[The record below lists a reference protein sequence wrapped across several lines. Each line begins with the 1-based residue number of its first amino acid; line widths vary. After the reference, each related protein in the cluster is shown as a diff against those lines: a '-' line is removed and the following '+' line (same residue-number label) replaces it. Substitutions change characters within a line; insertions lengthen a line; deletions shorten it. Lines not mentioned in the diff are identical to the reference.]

1 MMLSTWTNPESCK
14 ALGNLVVKTKNG
26 TRTIHDVHYF
36 SDSNVSLL
44 SLVVFNKRG
53 FDLKNAGVKQLVVT
67 KGNKEVLSFQRN
79 GPLYQLEGVCV
90 PPDRVLAVADIDV
103 RHRRMGHASAAKLH
117 QLSQSGF
124 AMPNLKGQTLGA
136 CSVCMESNLR
146 RQSFN
151 KEKVQVDL
159 RDTVSVD
166 LNFFGVTSHDGY
178 TCAFNLVTHTHR
190 LSYVVPLKHKSE
202 ALAAFKPFF
211 QYYKRQQDTSIKHV
225 KCDGGGEFAGQF
237 KTFLDEQGV
246 ELHVTPRATP
256 QLNGVAERT
265 GGILGSMVRAM
276 LKDAGLSKGYW
287 SDALKCAA
295 YLRNRL
301 PATFLQGKT
310 PIEAFLGRAPNMA
323 YVHRFGQI
331 CFALTD
337 SKRKLNDRGIKCIL
351 LGFNSLGYR
360 VMGLDSRQVVYRRH
374 LFEPH
379 PETLDA
385 HDYVCDTDS
394 PTTVPDG
401 VASEGKTRSASR
413 TSRDPS
419 AASTAPSTPIDDPL
433 FTTQDPLTADIHE
446 SSAADG
452 HDSNADSNTDSTADG
467 DASEPD
473 DTYDAHD
480 DDDYL
485 AHDSDLPPVPPFDEE
500 DPLDSQDSSADA
512 ETAPRTHCPV
522 DPPSTQ
528 YDRRG
533 SKRLLDDED
542 DSDDVKQH
550 PSRSK
555 RLMTLAQRYSEGFS
569 MAVVDMCFLV
579 EGTPR
584 NYNEAVEGPE
594 ASKWTKAI
602 DEELAALIDYGTRE
616 ETDVVPKRAL
626 DTTWVFKIKTD
637 KDGNVARRKARL
649 VIRGYMHIPG
659 VDFGDTYAPVARV
672 NSMRCVLAIAATIDY
687 EIYIKRPQGSKATT
701 RYLKLLKSLYGLRQS
716 PRCWNTLLDKT
727 LKTFGFVAAP
737 SDPCLYIH
745 NSGDAYLVVYVDDLS
760 QTGYIFLLGD
770 NPVSWR
776 SVKQTLVAAST
787 VEAEYIAL
795 NSAVSEALYLQQLL
809 HQLKVLTKT
818 VTLFEDN
825 MGAIHLAKNP
835 VHHDGTKH
843 FDIRLHRVRDY
854 IEKKEGSGVLCANYR
869 AASRWVDE
877 ATDWREIQ

>member
-1 MMLSTWTNPESCK
+1 MQGQ
-14 ALGNLVVKTKNG
+14 LGCEDQERHTYHP
-26 TRTIHDVHYF
+26 RCPYF
-36 SDSNVSLL
+36 PDSNVSLL
-44 SLVVFNKRG
+44 SLVVFNQRG
-53 FDLKNAGVKQLVVT
+53 FDFKTAGVKQLVVT

-103 RHRRMGHASAAKLH
+103 WHRRMGHSAAKLH

-151 KEKVQVDL
+151 KEKVQEDL

-166 LNFFGVTSHDGY
+166 LIFFGVTSRDGY

-190 LSYVVPLKHKSE
+190 LNYVVPLKHKSE

-211 QYYKRQQDTSIKHV
+211 QYYKTQQDTSIKHV

-237 KTFLDEQGV
+237 KSFLDEHGV

-256 QLNGVAERT
+256 QLNGVAELT

-323 YVHRFGQI
+323 YVRRFGQI

-360 VMGLDSRQVVYRRH
+360 VMELDSRQVVHRRH
-374 LFEPH
+374 CVFVDDSTPSPTHATDFSSIDEVFEPH

-446 SSAADG
+446 STAGVEGQDSNADSNAGSAADG
-452 HDSNADSNTDSTADG
+452 HDSNADSNTDSAADG

-485 AHDSDLPPVPPFDEE
+485 AHDSDLPPVPPFD
-500 DPLDSQDSSADA
+500 
-512 ETAPRTHCPV
+512 
-522 DPPSTQ
+522 
-528 YDRRG
+528 
-533 SKRLLDDED
+533 
-542 DSDDVKQH
+542 
-550 PSRSK
+550 
-555 RLMTLAQRYSEGFS
+555 
-569 MAVVDMCFLV
+569 
-579 EGTPR
+579 
-584 NYNEAVEGPE
+584 
-594 ASKWTKAI
+594 
-602 DEELAALIDYGTRE
+602 
-616 ETDVVPKRAL
+616 
-626 DTTWVFKIKTD
+626 
-637 KDGNVARRKARL
+637 
-649 VIRGYMHIPG
+649 
-659 VDFGDTYAPVARV
+659 
-672 NSMRCVLAIAATIDY
+672 
-687 EIYIKRPQGSKATT
+687 
-701 RYLKLLKSLYGLRQS
+701 
-716 PRCWNTLLDKT
+716 
-727 LKTFGFVAAP
+727 
-737 SDPCLYIH
+737 
-745 NSGDAYLVVYVDDLS
+745 
-760 QTGYIFLLGD
+760 
-770 NPVSWR
+770 
-776 SVKQTLVAAST
+776 
-787 VEAEYIAL
+787 
-795 NSAVSEALYLQQLL
+795 
-809 HQLKVLTKT
+809 
-818 VTLFEDN
+818 
-825 MGAIHLAKNP
+825 
-835 VHHDGTKH
+835 
-843 FDIRLHRVRDY
+843 
-854 IEKKEGSGVLCANYR
+854 
-869 AASRWVDE
+869 
-877 ATDWREIQ
+877 

>member
-1 MMLSTWTNPESCK
+1 
-14 ALGNLVVKTKNG
+14 
-26 TRTIHDVHYF
+26 
-36 SDSNVSLL
+36 
-44 SLVVFNKRG
+44 
-53 FDLKNAGVKQLVVT
+53 
-67 KGNKEVLSFQRN
+67 
-79 GPLYQLEGVCV
+79 
-90 PPDRVLAVADIDV
+90 
-103 RHRRMGHASAAKLH
+103 
-117 QLSQSGF
+117 
-124 AMPNLKGQTLGA
+124 
-136 CSVCMESNLR
+136 
-146 RQSFN
+146 
-151 KEKVQVDL
+151 
-159 RDTVSVD
+159 
-166 LNFFGVTSHDGY
+166 
-178 TCAFNLVTHTHR
+178 
-190 LSYVVPLKHKSE
+190 YVVPLKHKSE
-202 ALAAFKPFF
+202 ALAAFKPFY
-211 QYYKRQQDTSIKHV
+211 QYYKTQQDTSIKHV
-225 KCDGGGEFAGQF
+225 KCDGGGESAGQF

-323 YVHRFGQI
+323 YVRRFGQI

-360 VMGLDSRQVVYRRH
+360 VMELDSRQVVYRRH
-374 LFEPH
+374 CVFVDDSTPSPTHATDFFSIDEVFEPH

-446 SSAADG
+446 STAG
-452 HDSNADSNTDSTADG
+452 VEGQDSNADSNTDSAADG

-485 AHDSDLPPVPPFDEE
+485 VHDSDLPPVPPFDEE

-512 ETAPRTHCPV
+512 ETAPPTHCPV

-533 SKRLLDDED
+533 SKRSLDDED
-542 DSDDVKQH
+542 DSDDVKEH
-550 PSRSK
+550 PRRSK

-569 MAVVDMCFLV
+569 MAVEDMCFLV

-584 NYNEAVEGPE
+584 NYNEAVKGPE

-602 DEELAALIDYGTRE
+602 DEELAALNDYG
-616 ETDVVPKRAL
+616 
-626 DTTWVFKIKTD
+626 
-637 KDGNVARRKARL
+637 
-649 VIRGYMHIPG
+649 
-659 VDFGDTYAPVARV
+659 
-672 NSMRCVLAIAATIDY
+672 
-687 EIYIKRPQGSKATT
+687 
-701 RYLKLLKSLYGLRQS
+701 
-716 PRCWNTLLDKT
+716 
-727 LKTFGFVAAP
+727 
-737 SDPCLYIH
+737 
-745 NSGDAYLVVYVDDLS
+745 
-760 QTGYIFLLGD
+760 
-770 NPVSWR
+770 
-776 SVKQTLVAAST
+776 
-787 VEAEYIAL
+787 
-795 NSAVSEALYLQQLL
+795 
-809 HQLKVLTKT
+809 
-818 VTLFEDN
+818 
-825 MGAIHLAKNP
+825 
-835 VHHDGTKH
+835 
-843 FDIRLHRVRDY
+843 
-854 IEKKEGSGVLCANYR
+854 
-869 AASRWVDE
+869 
-877 ATDWREIQ
+877 